1 MMDIQEILN
10 IKPQLKRNK
19 LYNKPLEE
27 FIYKFI
33 EELGLPVDFTLDLR
47 GYSQTLYGCYM
58 REEKRVVVYVL
69 NKDRK
74 TYVDLEEILST
85 SIHEVIHHFQ
95 YVHDKAFTRKY
106 GVMHDPSF
114 LKLEKKL
121 LEKLD
126 YYMEELETNGKSNHT
141 KQQHVI

>member
-85 SIHEVIHHFQ
+85 SIHEVIHHFS
-95 YVHDKAFTRKY
+95 
-106 GVMHDPSF
+106 M
-114 LKLEKKL
+114 
-121 LEKLD
+121 
-126 YYMEELETNGKSNHT
+126 YMIKHLQENM
-141 KQQHVI
+141 V